1 MALGTGIDAL
11 FDDNFSGDENVQTLK
26 MSEIEP
32 NKNQPRR
39 TFNEEALN
47 ELADSIREHGLIQPI
62 IVRPAANGMTYEIVA
77 GERRWK
83 ASRIAGLTEV
93 PVIIRNVDD
102 EEMSK
107 IALIENIQRENLN
120 PIEEAAAYK
129 DLTDKYGMTHEE
141 LSKTIGKSR
150 SYVSNMLRLLSLP
163 EYVSDKLSRREL
175 SVGHAKALLGLEDA
189 EAIEN
194 VARKVVSDHLN
205 VRQTEKMVSESMAE
219 DAPARL
225 KKVSLTYPYY
235 VEMEAALKEAL
246 GRGVKITGNGEK
258 GKITLEFYDDDD
270 LRIIADALIGG
281 EE

>member
-175 SVGHAKALLGLEDA
+175 SVGHAKALLGLENA
-189 EAIEN
+189 ETIEN

-205 VRQTEKMVSESMAE
+205 VRQTEKMVSDSIAE
-219 DAPARL
+219 DAPARQ
-225 KKVSLTYPYY
+225 KKVSLSYPYY

>member
-163 EYVSDKLSRREL
+163 EYV
-175 SVGHAKALLGLEDA
+175 
-189 EAIEN
+189 
-194 VARKVVSDHLN
+194 
-205 VRQTEKMVSESMAE
+205 
-219 DAPARL
+219 
-225 KKVSLTYPYY
+225 
-235 VEMEAALKEAL
+235 
-246 GRGVKITGNGEK
+246 
-258 GKITLEFYDDDD
+258 
-270 LRIIADALIGG
+270 
-281 EE
+281 

>member
-189 EAIEN
+189 ETIEN

-219 DAPARL
+219 DAPARQ

>member
-189 EAIEN
+189 ETIEN

-219 DAPARL
+219 DAPARQ
-225 KKVSLTYPYY
+225 KKVSLSYPYY

>member
-39 TFNEEALN
+39 SFNEEALN

-189 EAIEN
+189 ETIEN

-219 DAPARL
+219 DAPARQ

>member
-189 EAIEN
+189 ETIEN

-205 VRQTEKMVSESMAE
+205 VRQTEKMVSDSIAE
-219 DAPARL
+219 DAPARQ

>member
-189 EAIEN
+189 ETIEN

-205 VRQTEKMVSESMAE
+205 VRQTEKMVSDSIAE
-219 DAPARL
+219 DAPARQ
-225 KKVSLTYPYY
+225 KKVSLSYPYY